1 MKTNIGYTDKI
12 IRYIIGIILLS
23 MLLFVSGN
31 AKYWG
36 LLGLVPIITAAI
48 GFCPLYTIF
57 GINTAKKD
65 K

>member
-1 MKTNIGYTDKI
+1 
-12 IRYIIGIILLS
+12 

-31 AKYWG
+31 AKYWE
-36 LLGLVPIITAAI
+36 LLGLVPTITAAI

>member
-23 MLLFVSGN
+23 MLLFISGN